1 MHCTDVE
8 RPKAKKPHRCMSCG
22 EGIAVGETYVRWRC
36 YDGGDASTN
45 KMHPEC
51 LAMHQ
56 ADAAR
61 FSESEWEYEVYGH
74 ERPKPEPLAI
84 CAKDVYNARH
94 ASFTAPKRRDERAPD
109 SASLAVK

>member
-56 ADAAR
+56 DEATKYGDH
-61 FSESEWEYEVYGH
+61 EWEYSPYSH
-74 ERPKPEPLAI
+74 ERPKVEAWHGI
-84 CAKDVYNARH
+84 E
-94 ASFTAPKRRDERAPD
+94 RDHNIPAAQEG
-109 SASLAVK
+109 K

>member
-8 RPKAKKPHRCMSCG
+8 RPKARKPHRCMSCG
-22 EGIAVGETYVRWRC
+22 EGIAAGETYVRWRC

-56 ADAAR
+56 DEATRYGDNAITTEKTVSRVVVIEASDAD
-61 FSESEWEYEVYGH
+61 ESTLGRTEYD
-74 ERPKPEPLAI
+74 K
-84 CAKDVYNARH
+84 
-94 ASFTAPKRRDERAPD
+94 
-109 SASLAVK
+109 

>member
-22 EGIAVGETYVRWRC
+22 QGIAVGETYVRWRC

-51 LAMHQ
+51 LAMHHD
-56 ADAAR
+56 DA
-61 FSESEWEYEVYGH
+61 SGEWEYIPFSY
-74 ERPKPEPLAI
+74 ERPTP
-84 CAKDVYNARH
+84 KD
-94 ASFTAPKRRDERAPD
+94 
-109 SASLAVK
+109 

>member
-36 YDGGDASTN
+36 YDGGEASTN

-56 ADAAR
+56 ADADKYGDR
-61 FSESEWEYEVYGH
+61 EWEYSPYSH
-74 ERPKPEPLAI
+74 ERPKVEA
-84 CAKDVYNARH
+84 
-94 ASFTAPKRRDERAPD
+94 
-109 SASLAVK
+109 

>member
-1 MHCTDVE
+1 MQCTEIE
-8 RPKAKKPHRCMSCG
+8 RPKARKPHRCMSCG

-56 ADAAR
+56 AVA
-61 FSESEWEYEVYGH
+61 
-74 ERPKPEPLAI
+74 
-84 CAKDVYNARH
+84 
-94 ASFTAPKRRDERAPD
+94 T
-109 SASLAVK
+109 